1 MAIDWQS
8 VTSAAMTQ
16 SAMTI
21 LNYIANHTFSVCLG
35 HPKANE
41 EVNSNFTHQIK
52 LYLR

>member
-1 MAIDWQS
+1 MAFDWQS

-16 SAMTI
+16 SHDDS
-21 LNYIANHTFSVCLG
+21 NYIANHTFSECLG